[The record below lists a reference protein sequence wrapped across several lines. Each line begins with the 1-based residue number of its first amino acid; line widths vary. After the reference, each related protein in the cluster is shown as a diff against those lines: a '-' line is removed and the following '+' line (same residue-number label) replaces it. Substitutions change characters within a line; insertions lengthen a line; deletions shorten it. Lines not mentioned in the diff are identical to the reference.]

1 MRLLLL
7 GSAAIMLSGCSFL
20 GIGGA
25 SKKIPNISQAGAI
38 SQAGSLG
45 QGAIGQVGSL
55 GQGTLGQVGSVA
67 QAGSFGQVGSIAQAG
82 SIFNGQQGFTGQSSI
97 SAQQYYAQQQGFTGQ
112 PNISAQQYYAQQ
124 QGIQPAAASRCHTG
138 NCLSRWNLEGGI
150 GPVFHVGSNIVTADR
165 TNNAGGTDF
174 SSVSFSDAYDP
185 GVRAEL
191 GGSYALAPNTKVTL
205 LGHYERA
212 DSDGV
217 QNLGTIN
224 GQDFTGRLTDYEA
237 YGVEV
242 GLRQYSAP
250 WKAPIV
256 DSVRPYVE
264 GRLGASRVSSIDLVD
279 AQLSGTG
286 PFALP
291 AAEIPFNDGSWVP
304 TAAGLVGVETP
315 IARYTTL
322 GLETGVRYQG
332 GLESDTSVLGVGS
345 PLGGLNN
352 NNSRITIPLTLRG
365 RYRF

>member
-1 MRLLLL
+1 M
-7 GSAAIMLSGCSFL
+7 
-20 GIGGA
+20 
-25 SKKIPNISQAGAI
+25 
-38 SQAGSLG
+38 
-45 QGAIGQVGSL
+45 
-55 GQGTLGQVGSVA
+55 
-67 QAGSFGQVGSIAQAG
+67 
-82 SIFNGQQGFTGQSSI
+82 
-97 SAQQYYAQQQGFTGQ
+97 
-112 PNISAQQYYAQQ
+112 
-124 QGIQPAAASRCHTG
+124 
-138 NCLSRWNLEGGI
+138 
-150 GPVFHVGSNIVTADR
+150 
-165 TNNAGGTDF
+165 
-174 SSVSFSDAYDP
+174 
-185 GVRAEL
+185 
-191 GGSYALAPNTKVTL
+191 
-205 LGHYERA
+205 GHYERA